1 MADNKY
7 NQSLLDMGYSQEQID
22 SMVNAVRSW
31 QDANAVVR
39 WTNQPPRSW
48 DVDLSTYDGTDGKGN
63 VTTWPWNANLNYNQY
78 WDDSNPNQQS
88 QRGWLNSKYTGE
100 WTSNTY
106 IEYNPNLR
114 TSDLDPNYLYG
125 QAAKDRNRQDAGYI
139 ARRNDNIASALYNEW
154 RVSKEDVAQF
164 LASQNEWMNSTEADR
179 LNTIESVWKRLGQIK
194 PQEEEPEEKPDLS
207 VADQIATDTSGKLYG
222 KVTADEWGSTTGID
236 TLADANSVYKTME
249 EWRISN
255 LKALATMK
263 IDDIA
268 TSMYSGINPYWEQA
282 WRDYQQYYPE
292 FAAKVQEKIK
302 KLKAQDNVNAISSG
316 KGVSTT
322 ADTANTNTE
331 TTSYAVNNATNSVSA
346 TQLLKSIDSI
356 LESNDSAKS
365 AQELMWSIE
374 KDMATLKN
382 RLMNL
387 KNEARSAFKW
397 DVPQYIVTAYMNN
410 KAQEIQNQ
418 LSILEDRYNAAYDRY
433 KTEMSNAQWQAEFDL
448 KKESLELE
456 WWKAKNTT
464 TSTTSGTNSSYM
476 RTERN
481 NNPTAMTTDY
491 AKMMWLELW
500 VDYEIWDSFV
510 WLDWRTYYTAKFLWD
525 PIETAIKAFDRWAA
539 NNVFGNEGWVLGHW
553 HLWISNSDWLKMTTE
568 QKRDVIYKI
577 LQKEWGSMSNM
588 AYYLNNSSTGSSW
601 AYDVTYK
608 DAYNKYLSWNY
619 TPSWLKAQATSMWTD
634 EQWFA
639 AQAKAY
645 AADLASWKIDA
656 ESAASQSKYWLNVLS
671 MIAQLYNMASNDK
684 WKLDFNIRP
693 WTTAKDKFNQINSEL
708 TLEKMV
714 EARKSEIWF
723 WQVTEW
729 ERAMLKN
736 AASALTSAVWRAD
749 SSINNEMERVI
760 QVLWK
765 ATYWTNISQADWQN
779 FLNRQK
785 AIDDWNKSAD
795 LDVFDTSGWSTSGGS
810 SWWWNQQ
817 YTTNDIL
824 SL

>member
-7 NQSLLDMGYSQEQID
+7 NQSLLDKGYTQDQID
-22 SMVNAVRSW
+22 AMVNAVSSW
-31 QDANAVVR
+31 QDAMEVVKDM
-39 WTNQPPRSW
+39 NQYKW
-48 DVDLSTYDGTDGKGN
+48 QDQWVK
-63 VTTWPWNANLNYNQY
+63 VWPQNANVNYYQY
-78 WDDSNPNQQS
+78 WDDSNPAQQW
-88 QRGWLNSKYTGE
+88 QKGWMNEKYTGE
-100 WTSNTY
+100 GVSNTY
-106 IEYNPNLR
+106 IDYNPNLK
-114 TSDLDPNYLYG
+114 TSDLDPNYYYWE
-125 QAAKDRNRQDAGYI
+125 AARQQNRKEAGYI

-154 RVSKEDVAQF
+154 ITSKEDVANW
-164 LASQNEWMNSTEADR
+164 LSQQREWMNSTEADR
-179 LNTIESVWKRLGQIK
+179 ANTIESVWKRIGQIK
-194 PQEEEPEEKPDLS
+194 PQEEEETPDLS
-207 VADQIATDTSGKLYG
+207 KADEIAKDYSGEIYG
-222 KVTADEWGSTTGID
+222 KVTADEDGSDSWIK
-236 TLADANSVYKTME
+236 TLADANSVYKKME
-249 EWRISN
+249 EGRIAN
-255 LKALATMK
+255 LKALASMK
-263 IDDIA
+263 TDDIA
-268 TSMYSGINPYWEQA
+268 TSMFSGINPYWEQA

-292 FAAKVQEKIK
+292 YAAKVQEKLK
-302 KLKAQDNVNAISSG
+302 KLKAQENVNAISSG
-316 KGVSTT
+316 WEISTS
-322 ADTANTNTE
+322 ADTTNVNTE
-331 TTSYAVNNATNSVSA
+331 ATSYAVNNASSSVSS

-356 LESNDSAKS
+356 LESNDSASS

-382 RLMNL
+382 RLKNL
-387 KNEARSAFKW
+387 KKEANSVFKW
-397 DVPQYIVTAYMNN
+397 DVPQYIVTAYMANRS
-410 KAQEIQNQ
+410 QEIQDQ
-418 LSILEDRYNAAYDRY
+418 LSILEDRYNAAYQRY
-433 KTEMSNAQWQAEFDL
+433 QTELANAQWQAEYEL
-448 KKESLELE
+448 KKQSLELD
-456 WWKAKNTT
+456 WRKARNST
-464 TSTTSGTNSSYM
+464 TSTSSSGTNSSYM

-510 WLDWRTYYTAKFLWD
+510 WWDWRTYYTAKFLWD

-684 WKLDFNIRP
+684 WKLDFNLRP